1 MMKYERLF
9 TPGRIGTAEI
19 KNRVVMAP
27 MVMGTANMDG
37 TPGEQMIRY
46 YEERA
51 QGGVG
56 LIITEA
62 TRVDEHTGV
71 LAPRQLAMSSDRHIE
86 PFAKMARRIHRHG
99 AKIFCEL
106 HHPGRQTLS
115 ILTSTWRMSSLA
127 GKMFNSYWS
136 LFFKIAQKRDLVEK
150 THLLPPVAA
159 PSAIPCRLERQKT
172 RALTVKEIIH
182 IEDEFAEAALRVKK
196 AGGDGVE
203 LHGAHG
209 YLIQQFLSPYTNR
222 RTDEYGGS
230 FENRMRFITNIIL
243 KIREKCG
250 ADFPLIVRLSVDE
263 FYRELGEPENGYTLE
278 EGLKIAKRLEELGVD
293 ALDVSSG
300 TYETMN
306 YWLEPTE
313 FECGWRKN
321 LAQAVK
327 AQVQVP
333 VLAANLIRSP
343 EQAEQQLADG
353 VQDFISLG
361 RPLLADPFWAQ
372 KAADGRAAD
381 IKRCICC
388 LWCFESMLDGAEHR
402 QAGQC
407 SVNPRVCREVAVP
420 VDPVRDGDGRTVI
433 VAGAGPAGLTA
444 AEVLAARGFRVQ
456 VYEKAERPGG
466 QLTLAE
472 LPPHKEKL
480 GWCTQDLEHAARKNG
495 ASIEYGH
502 EVTAEEILEQK
513 PYAVFVATGAV
524 ACKPKGIPGADRE
537 NVHTSDY
544 ALRNSERFAGKT
556 VAIIGSGMTGL
567 ETAELLADR
576 GAQVFIIEMAERI
589 APGTYHQHLDR
600 AVPLLR
606 GKGVAILTG
615 QKLSAIDDQGV
626 TFTDVKSGESQT
638 RQADEVVIA
647 IGVEQVHALYDEL
660 KGKQENLFIIGDAGQ
675 KGRIASA
682 TRSAFDQ
689 ARGLK

>member
-1 MMKYERLF
+1 MKYERLF
-9 TPGRIGTAEI
+9 TPGKIGSAEL

-51 QGGVG
+51 MGGVG

-62 TRVDEHTGV
+62 TRVDEGTGV

-99 AKIFCEL
+99 AKLFCEL

-115 ILTSTWRMSSLA
+115 LLTSTWKMSSLMGRA
-127 GKMFNSYWS
+127 FDSYWS
-136 LFFKIAQKRDLVEK
+136 LFFKIAQKRELVEK
-150 THLLPPVAA
+150 TRLLPAVAA
-159 PSAIPCRLERQKT
+159 PSAVPCRLERQKT
-172 RALTVKEIIH
+172 RALTHREIVR
-182 IEDEFAEAALRVKK
+182 IEDEFAQAALRVKK

-230 FENRMRFITNIIL
+230 FENRMRFVTNIIR
-243 KIREKCG
+243 KIREQCG

-263 FYRELGEPENGYTLE
+263 FYREIGEPEHGYTLE

-293 ALDVSSG
+293 AIDVSCA

-321 LAQAVK
+321 LARAVK
-327 AQVQVP
+327 EQVKVP

-343 EQAEQQLADG
+343 EQAEKQLEEG
-353 VQDFISLG
+353 IQDFISLG
-361 RPLLADPFWAQ
+361 RPLLADAFWAQ
-372 KAADGRAAD
+372 KAAANRAED

-407 SVNPRVCREVAVP
+407 TVNPRVCREVAVP
-420 VDPVRDGDGRTVI
+420 VELPRDGDGRRVVI
-433 VAGAGPAGLTA
+433 AGAGPAGLTA
-444 AEVLAARGFRVQ
+444 AEVLARRGFKVT
-456 VYEKAERPGG
+456 VFEKEDRAGG

-480 GWCTQDLEHAARKNG
+480 GWCTQDLEHAALKNG
-495 ASIEYGH
+495 AVIEYGH
-502 EVTAEEILEQK
+502 PATAQEILAMK

-524 ACKPKGIPGADRE
+524 ACKPKGIPGADGE
-537 NVHTSDY
+537 HVHTSDY
-544 ALRNSERFAGKT
+544 ALKNAEHFSGRT
-556 VAIIGSGMTGL
+556 VAVIGSGMTGL
-567 ETAELLADR
+567 ETAELLAAN
-576 GAQVFIIEMAERI
+576 GAKVFILEMAEKI
-589 APGTYHQHLDR
+589 ASGTYHQHLDR

-606 GKGVAILTG
+606 
-615 QKLSAIDDQGV
+615 SM
-626 TFTDVKSGESQT
+626 
-638 RQADEVVIA
+638 
-647 IGVEQVHALYDEL
+647 
-660 KGKQENLFIIGDAGQ
+660 
-675 KGRIASA
+675 
-682 TRSAFDQ
+682 
-689 ARGLK
+689 

>member
-1 MMKYERLF
+1 MRYERLF
-9 TPGRIGTAEI
+9 TPGKIGSVEI
-19 KNRVVMAP
+19 KNRVVMEP
-27 MVMGTANMDG
+27 MVMGTAKVDG

-51 QGGVG
+51 QGGAG

-86 PFAKMARRIHRHG
+86 PFARMVRRVHSHG

-115 ILTSTWRMSSLA
+115 LLTSTWQLSSMI
-127 GKMFNSYWS
+127 GRVFGGYWN
-136 LFFKIAQKRDLVEK
+136 LFFKLAPKHELFDK
-150 THLLPPVAA
+150 TGLMPPVAA
-159 PSAIPCRLERQKT
+159 PSAVPCRVERQKT
-172 RALTVKEIIH
+172 RALTVKEIIRL
-182 IEDEFAEAALRVKK
+182 EDRFAEAALRVKK
-196 AGGDGVE
+196 AGADGVE

-230 FENRMRFITNIIL
+230 FENRMRFVTNIIR

-263 FYRELGEPENGYTLE
+263 FYREIGEPENGYTLE

-293 ALDVSSG
+293 AIDVSSA

-327 AQVQVP
+327 NAVKVP
-333 VLAANLIRSP
+333 VIAANLIRTP
-343 EQAEQQLADG
+343 EQAEQQLDEG
-353 VQDFISLG
+353 TQDFIGLG
-361 RPLLADPFWAQ
+361 RPLIADPFWAK
-372 KAADGRAAD
+372 KAEEGRAAD

-388 LWCFESMLDGAEHR
+388 LWCFESMLVGEEHR
-402 QAGQC
+402 QAGGC
-407 SVNPRVCREVAVP
+407 SVNPRAAREVAIP
-420 VDPVRDGDGRTVI
+420 RDLPRDGDGRTVI

-444 AEVLAARGFRVQ
+444 AEVLAKRGFMVK
-456 VYEKAERPGG
+456 VYEKAERAGG

-480 GWCTQDLEHAARKNG
+480 GWCTQDLEHAATKNG
-495 ASIEYGH
+495 AVIEYGH
-502 EVTAEEILEQK
+502 AVTAEEILAQK

-544 ALRNSERFAGKT
+544 ALRNAEHFAGKT
-556 VAIIGSGMTGL
+556 VAIVGSGMTGL
-567 ETAELLADR
+567 ETAELLVEN
-576 GAQVFIIEMAERI
+576 GAKVFIIEMAEQI

-606 GKGVAILTG
+606 GKGVGILTG
-615 QKLSAIDDQGV
+615 QKLSGIDDSGV
-626 TFTDVKSGESQT
+626 TFTDVKSGASET
-638 RQADEVVIA
+638 RKVDEVVIA
-647 IGVEQVHALYDEL
+647 IGVEQVNALYDEL
-660 KGKQENLFIIGDAGQ
+660 EGKQQNLFKVGDAAQ
-675 KGRIASA
+675 KGRIANA
-682 TRSAFDQ
+682 TRAAFDQ
-689 ARGLK
+689 AVALK

>member
-1 MMKYERLF
+1 MKYERLF
-9 TPGRIGTAEI
+9 TPGKIGPVEM
-19 KNRVVMAP
+19 KNRIVMAP
-27 MVMGTANMDG
+27 MVMGTAKMDG

-62 TRVDEHTGV
+62 TRVDERTGV

-86 PFAKMARRIHRHG
+86 PFAAMVRRIHRHG

-115 ILTSTWRMSSLA
+115 ILTSTWRMSSA
-127 GKMFNSYWS
+127 FGRVMDSYWN

-159 PSAIPCRLERQKT
+159 PSDVPCRLQRQKT

-182 IEDEFAEAALRVKK
+182 IEDEFAQAALRVKK

-203 LHGAHG
+203 LHATHG
-209 YLIQQFLSPYTNR
+209 YLIPEVLSPYTNR

-230 FENRMRFITNIIL
+230 FENRMRFVTNIIR

-250 ADFPLIVRLSVDE
+250 TDFPLVVRLSVDE
-263 FYRELGEPENGYTLE
+263 FYREIGELENGYTLE
-278 EGLKIAKRLEELGVD
+278 EGVRIAKRLEELGVD
-293 ALDVSSG
+293 AIDVSSG

-321 LAQAVK
+321 LAKAVRE
-327 AQVQVP
+327 QVRVP

-343 EQAEQQLADG
+343 EQAEQQLAEG
-353 VQDFISLG
+353 IQDFISLG
-361 RPLLADPFWAQ
+361 RPLLADSQWAQ
-372 KAADGRAAD
+372 KAAANRADD

-388 LWCFESMLDGAEHR
+388 LWCFESMLEGEERR

-407 SVNPRVCREVAVP
+407 TVNPRVCREVAVP
-420 VDPVRDGDGRTVI
+420 MDPPRDGDGRRVI
-433 VAGAGPAGLTA
+433 IAGAGPAGLTA
-444 AEVLAARGFRVQ
+444 AEVLAKRGFQVT
-456 VYEKAERPGG
+456 VYEKEARAGG

-480 GWCTQDLEHAARKNG
+480 GWCTQDLEHAALKNG
-495 ASIEYGH
+495 AVIEYNH
-502 EVTAEEILEQK
+502 PATAQEILDQK
-513 PYAVFVATGAV
+513 PYAVLVATGAV
-524 ACKPKGIPGADRE
+524 ACKPKGIPGAERE

-544 ALRNSERFAGKT
+544 ALRHGKDFAGRT
-556 VAIIGSGMTGL
+556 VAVVGSGMTGL
-567 ETAELLADR
+567 ETAELLADN
-576 GAQVFIIEMAERI
+576 GAKVFIIEMAENI

-606 GKGVAILTG
+606 SKGVAILTG
-615 QKLSAIDDQGV
+615 QKLSAVDDGSV
-626 TFTDVKSGESQT
+626 TFTDTKSGESQT
-638 RQADEVVIA
+638 RAADDVVIA
-647 IGVEQVHALYDEL
+647 IGVEQVHVLYEEL
-660 KGKQENLFIIGDAGQ
+660 KGRQENLFIVGDAAQ

-682 TRSAFDQ
+682 TRAAFDC
-689 ARGLK
+689 AWALK

>member
-1 MMKYERLF
+1 MRYERLF
-9 TPGRIGTAEI
+9 TPGKIGSVEI
-19 KNRVVMAP
+19 KNRVVMEP
-27 MVMGTANMDG
+27 MVMGTAKVDG

-51 QGGVG
+51 QGGAG

-86 PFAKMARRIHRHG
+86 PFARMVRRVHGHG

-115 ILTSTWRMSSLA
+115 LLTSTWQLSSMI
-127 GKMFNSYWS
+127 GRVCGSYWN
-136 LFFKIAQKRDLVEK
+136 LFFKLAPKHELFDK
-150 THLLPPVAA
+150 TGLMPPVAA
-159 PSAIPCRLERQKT
+159 PSAVPCRVERQKT
-172 RALTVKEIIH
+172 RALTVKEITR
-182 IEDEFAEAALRVKK
+182 IEDHFAEAALRVKK
-196 AGGDGVE
+196 AGADGVE

-230 FENRMRFITNIIL
+230 FENRMRFVTNIIR

-263 FYRELGEPENGYTLE
+263 FYREIGEPENGYTLE

-293 ALDVSSG
+293 AIDVSSA

-327 AQVQVP
+327 NAVKVP
-333 VLAANLIRSP
+333 VIAANLIRTP
-343 EQAEQQLADG
+343 EQAEQQLAEG
-353 VQDFISLG
+353 TQDFIGLG
-361 RPLLADPFWAQ
+361 RPLIADPFWAK
-372 KAADGRAAD
+372 KAEEGRAAD

-388 LWCFESMLDGAEHR
+388 LWCFESMLVGEEHR
-402 QAGQC
+402 QAGGC
-407 SVNPRVCREVAVP
+407 SVNPRAAREVAIP
-420 VDPVRDGDGRTVI
+420 RDLPRDGDGRTII

-444 AEVLAARGFRVQ
+444 AEVLAKRGFKVK
-456 VYEKAERPGG
+456 VYERAERAGG

-480 GWCTQDLEHAARKNG
+480 GWCAQDLEHAAMKNG
-495 ASIEYGH
+495 AVIEYGH
-502 EVTAEEILEQK
+502 AVTAEEILAQK

-544 ALRNSERFAGKT
+544 ALRNAEHFAGKT
-556 VAIIGSGMTGL
+556 VAIVGSGMTGL
-567 ETAELLADR
+567 ETAELLVEN
-576 GAQVFIIEMAERI
+576 GAKVFIIEMAEQI

-606 GKGVAILTG
+606 GKGVGILTG
-615 QKLSAIDDQGV
+615 QKLSGIDDTGV
-626 TFTDVKSGESQT
+626 TFTDVKSGASET
-638 RQADEVVIA
+638 RKVDEVVIA
-647 IGVEQVHALYDEL
+647 IGVEQVNALYDEL
-660 KGKQENLFIIGDAGQ
+660 EGKQQNLFKVGDAAQ
-675 KGRIASA
+675 KGRIAGA
-682 TRSAFDQ
+682 TRAAFDQ
-689 ARGLK
+689 AVALK

>member
-1 MMKYERLF
+1 MKYERLF
-9 TPGRIGTAEI
+9 TPGKIGSAEL

-37 TPGEQMIRY
+37 TPGEQMIQY

-51 QGGVG
+51 RGGVG

-62 TRVDEHTGV
+62 TRVDEGTGV

-86 PFAKMARRIHRHG
+86 PFAKMVRRIHRHG

-106 HHPGRQTLS
+106 HHPGRQTLA
-115 ILTSTWRMSSLA
+115 ILTATWRMSSVLGHA
-127 GKMFNSYWS
+127 CDRYWS
-136 LFFKIAQKRDLVEK
+136 LFFKVAQKRDLVEK
-150 THLLPPVAA
+150 TRLLPPVAA
-159 PSAIPCRLERQKT
+159 PSAVPCRLERQKT
-172 RALTVKEIIH
+172 RALTHREIVK
-182 IEDEFAEAALRVKK
+182 IEDEFAQAALRVKE
-196 AGGDGVE
+196 AGADGVE

-209 YLIQQFLSPYTNR
+209 YLIEQFLSPYTNR

-230 FENRMRFITNIIL
+230 FENRMRFITRIIQ
-243 KIREKCG
+243 KIRERCG

-263 FYRELGEPENGYTLE
+263 FYREIGEPEHGYTLK
-278 EGLKIAKRLEELGVD
+278 EGLRIARALEELGVD
-293 ALDVSSG
+293 AIDVSSG

-313 FECGWRKN
+313 FECGWRKY
-321 LAQAVK
+321 LAQAVRE
-327 AQVQVP
+327 QVKIP

-343 EQAEQQLADG
+343 EQAEEQLEEG

-361 RPLLADPFWAQ
+361 RPLLADSYWAQ
-372 KAADGRAAD
+372 KAASNRAD
-381 IKRCICC
+381 EIKRCICC

-407 SVNPRVCREVAVP
+407 SVNPRVCREVAIP
-420 VDPVRDGDGRTVI
+420 LDPPRDGDGRPVVI
-433 VAGAGPAGLTA
+433 AGAGPAGLTA
-444 AEVLAARGFRVQ
+444 AEVLARRGFKVT
-456 VYEKAERPGG
+456 VLEKEARAGG

-480 GWCTQDLEHAARKNG
+480 GWCTQDLERAALRNG
-495 ASIEYGH
+495 AVIQYNH
-502 EVTAEEILEQK
+502 PATAQEILAMQ

-524 ACKPKGIPGADRE
+524 ACKPEGIPGAQRA

-544 ALRNSERFAGKT
+544 ALRHAKSFGGRT
-556 VAIIGSGMTGL
+556 VAVIGSGMTGL
-567 ETAELLADR
+567 ETAELLAED
-576 GAQVFIIEMAERI
+576 GAQVFIIEMADQI

-606 GKGVAILTG
+606 ELGVDILTG
-615 QKLSAIDDQGV
+615 QRLTAVEDSGV
-626 TFTDVKSGESQT
+626 TFTDTRSGAVQT
-638 RQADEVVIA
+638 RAADEVVIA
-647 IGVEQVHALYDEL
+647 IGVEQVHRLYEEL
-660 KGKQENLFIIGDAGQ
+660 KGKQENLFVVGDADQ

-682 TRSAFDQ
+682 TRAAFDQ
-689 ARGLK
+689 ARTLK